1 MGFYLKRAFF
11 GRGGGCSGITVPGVD
26 KVFFFL
32 ENCLE
37 TIYYW
42 REFCVSKFWKLVHV
56 YYILELL
63 LERRSWKTCQQI
75 ALSLS
80 YFSSGFFSVRD
91 IFLVVE
97 WLIVTC
103 ICYCSIF
110 LLLITFLFLLCK
122 WPGRKWPQRDPTWDP
137 NRRHTSRKLQ
147 KILALYSACEASK
160 V

>member
-1 MGFYLKRAFF
+1 MIKIKGNHIKLLLNNIILNLISQICWNKFWWVFIW
-11 GRGGGCSGITVPGVD
+11 RGHFLAEVGVAVVLPGLD

-80 YFSSGFFSVRD
+80 YFSSGFFPLWGTYFWWWSGLLSHVYAT
-91 IFLVVE
+91 VV
-97 WLIVTC
+97 
-103 ICYCSIF
+103 
-110 LLLITFLFLLCK
+110 
-122 WPGRKWPQRDPTWDP
+122 
-137 NRRHTSRKLQ
+137 
-147 KILALYSACEASK
+147 YSCC
-160 V
+160 